1 MCINSIKYSGELG
14 LLFAYYLFIS
24 PKSIKHLKS
33 LHVLGNTYPVDIC
46 LQYPATL
53 TMPPCAYTFPVDTCA
68 KNTFLLDTSKCKL
81 KLKSLPQW
89 EWIFGNV

>member
-33 LHVLGNTYPVDIC
+33 LHVLGNTFIK
-46 LQYPATL
+46 
-53 TMPPCAYTFPVDTCA
+53 FA
-68 KNTFLLDTSKCKL
+68 KFLVAHFQCGYLITIIDVYMYSTVSTHH
-81 KLKSLPQW
+81 
-89 EWIFGNV
+89 FD